1 MKFKFTGFKSCVDE
15 LPEVDG
21 EYVVIRVSAVDG
33 KVYSVSNI
41 LYTVAHGW
49 NTFKDTDGEYHYDN
63 ALTYDKLSFWTT
75 IEVDNEEV
83 QN

>member
-21 EYVVIRVSAVDG
+21 EYVVIRVSEYDG

-41 LYTVAHGW
+41 WYTVAHGW
-49 NTFKDTDGEYHYDN
+49 NTFIDHNGEPHSDC
-63 ALTYDKLSFWTT
+63 AITYDKLSFWTT